1 LRPCVLQKETF
12 FLTVTTQLQ
21 LTSEQ
26 QTQLLTELA
35 ETGPADDL
43 SPEAKRS
50 GENLR
55 AAVAAGAPEVTP
67 ELLALLRAVAESNVP
82 ISLEVR
88 AEWQATYRRACAL
101 ALFAAE

>member
-1 LRPCVLQKETF
+1 MTA
-12 FLTVTTQLQ
+12 QLQ

-35 ETGPADDL
+35 ETGPAD
-43 SPEAKRS
+43 ET
-50 GENLR
+50 LR

-88 AEWQATYRRACAL
+88 AEWQMLYRRVCAL